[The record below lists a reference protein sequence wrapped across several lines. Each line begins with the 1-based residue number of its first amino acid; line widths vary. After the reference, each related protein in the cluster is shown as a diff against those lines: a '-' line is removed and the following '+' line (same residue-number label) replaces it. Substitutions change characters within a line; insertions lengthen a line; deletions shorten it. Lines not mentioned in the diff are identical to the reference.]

1 MRPGPRLAPALGALA
16 VLALL
21 APWVP
26 LLGPVL
32 GGTAVLLLGLTA
44 LDAWRVS
51 RPALEVS
58 RPEVLALS
66 LAEAES
72 LPLHLTH
79 DAGIPL
85 QVEVRCRWPALLG
98 GGASRAAGT
107 VEPGRR
113 LVLDFQVQG
122 VARGSEALPPVTVAL
137 RHWGLAERL
146 AELPAPCRVKVL
158 PNLRA
163 VRRLRH
169 QLDAFF
175 LRRAGTRVAPRT
187 GQGREFDRL
196 REYVAGDDFRN
207 LAWKSSARRG
217 KLIVRESR
225 VERSQDVLFCVDRGH
240 RMAARVGDLTRNDHA
255 VNAAVLTAYLCNRL
269 EDRTGLLAF
278 AAEVEQGVGQ
288 GRGAS
293 HLAAVTRFAT
303 AVAPEY
309 LHTDYGSLAA
319 HLRRR
324 LKSRTLILLLTVLPE
339 QGEQGSLLQAVRMLI
354 PRHLPFILV
363 LQDPALDAL
372 AATLPRD
379 KAELSRTLVAADLVD
394 ARRRLIQ
401 DLRVLGALVAETP
414 PEDAGVNAVNA
425 YLDVKR
431 RQLL

>member
-1 MRPGPRLAPALGALA
+1 
-16 VLALL
+16 
-21 APWVP
+21 
-26 LLGPVL
+26 
-32 GGTAVLLLGLTA
+32 
-44 LDAWRVS
+44 
-51 RPALEVS
+51 
-58 RPEVLALS
+58 
-66 LAEAES
+66 
-72 LPLHLTH
+72 
-79 DAGIPL
+79 
-85 QVEVRCRWPALLG
+85 
-98 GGASRAAGT
+98 
-107 VEPGRR
+107 
-113 LVLDFQVQG
+113 
-122 VARGSEALPPVTVAL
+122 
-137 RHWGLAERL
+137 
-146 AELPAPCRVKVL
+146 
-158 PNLRA
+158 
-163 VRRLRH
+163 
-169 QLDAFF
+169 
-175 LRRAGTRVAPRT
+175 
-187 GQGREFDRL
+187 
-196 REYVAGDDFRN
+196 
-207 LAWKSSARRG
+207 
-217 KLIVRESR
+217 

-339 QGEQGSLLQAVRMLI
+339 QGEQGGLLQAVRMLI

-414 PEDAGVNAVNA
+414 PEDTGVNAVNA